1 MIDNS
6 KRAIHF
12 LLLLGLDHRILAFGF
27 GSFAL
32 LYLLADVVGLKV
44 LLKGNFLMVRRS
56 DHLKYFSGLLQYYI
70 ESFDNYALGR

>member
-1 MIDNS
+1 MIDYA

-12 LLLLGLDHRILAFGF
+12 LLLLGLDHRVLAFRS
-27 GSFAL
+27 GSLAL

-70 ESFDNYALGR
+70 ENFDKYALGR